1 MEPTHSGKT
10 LVPALAV
17 LDNSDYATEDKMY
30 LLLHWQDDLQEL
42 RSLRQV
48 KSPSRLVRAGMRAGT
63 TMKISESPSEA
74 LSLLSLSLSAALG
87 GFPLS
92 LSFVFQ
98 SSLLPPSLPLSEH
111 FDLPPHAHSITLTHS
126 PSIFSLSPTS
136 PSLFLNFLYLFFVNL
151 SISLCVS
158 PSLSLSHSLSR
169 ERE

>member
-74 LSLLSLSLSAALG
+74 LSLLSLSLSLRPWEAS
-87 GFPLS
+87 LS
-92 LSFVFQ
+92 LSL
-98 SSLLPPSLPLSEH
+98 SSFNLPYFLPPSL
-111 FDLPPHAHSITLTHS
+111 S
-126 PSIFSLSPTS
+126 PSILTS
-136 PSLFLNFLYLFFVNL
+136 PLTLTL
-151 SISLCVS
+151 
-158 PSLSLSHSLSR
+158 SLSLTHPRFSHSLQPLHLFF
-169 ERE
+169 